1 MWRTHTHRLTIYI
14 YIHPPPVIEGA
25 LIPSLRR
32 TDKLGERFNDEQIDA
47 ILDSVQ
53 NFLLGL
59 NDGAGT
65 GGGMGEDGMD
75 EDEEEEEEGSAA
87 GMTGGGAGGA
97 DAMEEDGAGYGED
110 DGEL

>member
-1 MWRTHTHRLTIYI
+1 MWRTRTHPLTSMLT
-14 YIHPPPVIEGA
+14 YIHPPFIKGA

-65 GGGMGEDGMD
+65 GGGMGEDGVD
-75 EDEEEEEEGSAA
+75 EEEEGSAA
-87 GMTGGGAGGA
+87 GMTEEGAGGA
-97 DAMEEDGAGYGED
+97 EQMEEDGAGYRGD